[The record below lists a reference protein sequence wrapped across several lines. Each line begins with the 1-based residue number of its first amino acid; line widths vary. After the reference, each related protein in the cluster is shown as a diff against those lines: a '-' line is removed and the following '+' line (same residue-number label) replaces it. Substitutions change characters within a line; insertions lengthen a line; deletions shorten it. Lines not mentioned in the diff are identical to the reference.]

1 MSSCLEITNN
11 SEKNI
16 LSKKVDR
23 IPFVVEAEH
32 NIEIEQNYCP
42 DNDVTLYLGNTLD
55 LISQIPDGAAQLIV
69 TSPPYNIGKEYEIKM
84 KLKDYINL
92 QKKVIK
98 KCVRIL
104 SDTGSIC
111 WEVGNYIENGE
122 VFPLDILLYPIFK
135 KNKLQLRN
143 RIIWHF
149 EHGLNPQKRLSGRHE
164 TILWFTK
171 SDDYFF
177 NLDPIRVPQK
187 YPGKKY
193 YKGPKKGD
201 YSSNPLGKNPGDV
214 WEIPNVKHNHPEK
227 TIHPCQY
234 PVELIER
241 LVLSLTQEG
250 DLVFDPF
257 IGVGSTAVASFIHN
271 RKSAGADLVEKYIDT
286 ARERIWL
293 ASRNQLPLRP
303 MNKPIYEPPKNS
315 TLTKNPF

>member
-1 MSSCLEITNN
+1 MSSCLEIINN
-11 SEKNI
+11 IEKNI

-23 IPFVVEAEH
+23 NPFVGEAEH
-32 NIEIEQNYCP
+32 NIEIGQNYCP
-42 DNDVTLYLGNTLD
+42 DNDVTLYLGDTLE

-84 KLKDYINL
+84 KLEDYINL
-92 QKKVIK
+92 QKKVIN

-201 YSSNPLGKNPGDV
+201 YSSNPMGKNPGDV
-214 WEIPNVKHNHPEK
+214 WVIPNVKHNHPEK

-257 IGVGSTAVASFIHN
+257 IGVGSTAVASIIHN
-271 RKSAGADLVEKYIDT
+271 RKSAGADLVNKYIET
-286 ARERIWL
+286 ARERIRL